1 MALVGWLYK
10 IKKYLTPMYKKT
22 PVFIAAFLGMLLF
35 GISLI
40 TLGSVTP
47 HLKTKFMLDG
57 IAAGT
62 LFSILPVGIL
72 TGSLLFGP
80 VCDRYGY
87 KLLLILACIGMFAGF
102 EGIAYANTLGVLKI
116 CVFIFGF
123 GGGIINGA
131 TNAVVAD
138 ISDEKK
144 GANLSLLGVFFG
156 IGALGMPLILG
167 LLSHKF
173 QPFEIVAVVG
183 WVTLVV
189 ALFYVF
195 IQFPP
200 PKLPT
205 NSATVKWSSLFKPL
219 LLLIAFFL
227 FCQSSLE
234 AIINNWATTY
244 LITKSVMNESHA
256 LYALSLHIVGMILM
270 RLLTG
275 SVFRSVPQIK
285 MMWACLILLPVGIF
299 LMQMG
304 SSKTL
309 VIAGLILSGAGLA
322 GGFPIMLGFVGERFT
337 ALSGTAF
344 SFVFVIALIGNMLIN
359 YVMGFIVHKYGVEH
373 LTTVSYAEIVIMISL
388 FIFISKKLN
397 Q

>member
-1 MALVGWLYK
+1 
-10 IKKYLTPMYKKT
+10 
-22 PVFIAAFLGMLLF
+22 
-35 GISLI
+35 
-40 TLGSVTP
+40 
-47 HLKTKFMLDG
+47 
-57 IAAGT
+57 